1 MHLLNECLK
10 ILKEILMLIHG
21 KKMKSRKSNLTNKD
35 LYTLREDLYMFKLV
49 VSDLDG
55 TFLNNSSTFD
65 VELFNQVYGEMQ
77 ENNISFVACT
87 GKQCER
93 VEELFGEH
101 GKGIWILGDSA
112 TRIKKDGVVVKEFTI
127 ERNLALQA
135 IRDIESFSND
145 FIIIACTTEA
155 AFVHSHI
162 QDEYYK
168 IVKGSYKEVIKIDS
182 FDQINSSFLKITVYD
197 PTGRSSLLRKHVE
210 KTLMDQIYIVD
221 SEANWLDITAL
232 HTHKGETVRKLQE
245 ILGVTKDE
253 TLSFGDGENDVEL
266 MSIAKYSF
274 AMNNACEN
282 TKNAASF
289 ITKSNEENGVL
300 LTIKKMMDLQKQ

>member
-10 ILKEILMLIHG
+10 ILIEILMLIHG
-21 KKMKSRKSNLTNKD
+21 KKMKSRKLNLANKD
-35 LYTLREDLYMFKLV
+35 LYILREDLYMFKLV

-65 VELFNQVYGEMQ
+65 AELFNQVYGEMQ

-155 AFVHSHI
+155 AFVHSYI

-197 PTGRSSLLRKHVE
+197 PAGRSSLLRKHVE
-210 KTLMDQIYIVD
+210 KTLMNRIYIVD

-245 ILGVTKDE
+245 ILGVTEDE

-274 AMNNACEN
+274 AMKNACDN

>member
-1 MHLLNECLK
+1 
-10 ILKEILMLIHG
+10 
-21 KKMKSRKSNLTNKD
+21 MKSRKLNLANKD
-35 LYTLREDLYMFKLV
+35 LYILREDLYMFKLV

-55 TFLNNSSTFD
+55 TFLNNSGTFD

-145 FIIIACTTEA
+145 FIIIACTTAA
-155 AFVHSHI
+155 AFVHSYI

-245 ILGVTKDE
+245 ILGVTEDE

-274 AMNNACEN
+274 AMKNACEN